1 LFIGSSDVDQL
12 FKIFNILGL
21 PCEKDWPANSV
32 IPLDSFNNNKNLKK
46 INMTEN
52 LRKLIPNMD
61 EHALDL
67 LKKLLDFN
75 TQYRITAKDALDHV
89 YFKTSFVEDNKHG
102 SASCDGY
109 LAANDNTENDQEN
122 EKPLLSLPDITNIFQ
137 PNILKRKR
145 FKNQEG
151 KRA

>member
-1 LFIGSSDVDQL
+1 
-12 FKIFNILGL
+12 
-21 PCEKDWPANSV
+21 
-32 IPLDSFNNNKNLKK
+32 
-46 INMTEN
+46 
-52 LRKLIPNMD
+52 MD

>member
-1 LFIGSSDVDQL
+1 
-12 FKIFNILGL
+12 
-21 PCEKDWPANSV
+21 
-32 IPLDSFNNNKNLKK
+32 
-46 INMTEN
+46 MTEN

-75 TQYRITAKDALDHV
+75 TQDRITAKDALDHV
-89 YFKTSFVEDNKHG
+89 YFKTSSVEGHLHG

-109 LAANDNTENDQEN
+109 LVGSDNRANEQEND
-122 EKPLLSLPDITNIFQ
+122 KPLLSLPDITNIFQ

-145 FKNQEG
+145 LKNQEG